1 MNTETTTP
9 PRTAAVTIFGIIGW
23 LGTVAVMASVAIRF
37 VKPEW
42 QQYQQYLAWA
52 GLALILVYLA
62 GQWRDI
68 QTFYKG
74 RSARYGTLAAVSIL
88 VFIGILAAVNYL
100 ASRQNKR
107 WDLTAN
113 QVYAL
118 SDQTVKILQ
127 SLDAPVRFTVFD
139 EELSFDRYRDR
150 LDEYAYHSSLV
161 SAEYVDPIKNPV
173 RANAAKVTSLG
184 TILIEYKDR
193 TERVMSSGEQELTNA
208 LIKAVTGTERK
219 VYFTQGHGEKDPQS
233 AERTGYSAIA
243 QALGTDNYGVEEIV
257 LAQAGSVPED
267 ATVLVIAG
275 PQTDFLQPE
284 IDAVKQYLAR
294 GGKVLALVDPQQD
307 PAAPGQPL
315 LTALLHEWG
324 LQLGNDVVLDAS
336 GIGRLLGTDAS
347 VPVAANYPPHAIT
360 TNFQLMTAYPLARS
374 VTPVEGGVNGRTAQ
388 AIVETSPQS
397 WAEADLA
404 GLAKGDGRVEL
415 NPEEG
420 DRPGPIALGAAVSA
434 PATDAPAP
442 PVPDG
447 TTETPSEPA
456 SKPESRIVAIGDS
469 EFASNSVLG
478 VQGNRDF
485 FLNTINWLAQQ
496 ENLIA
501 IRPKE
506 PEDRRLTL
514 TADAQ
519 SRLMFLSLFVIPGLV
534 FATGFYSWYRRR

>member
-1 MNTETTTP
+1 MSTESSTD
-9 PRTAAVTIFGIIGW
+9 PRGTAVSVFGIIGW
-23 LGTVAVMASVAIRF
+23 LGTIAVMASVAIRF

-68 QTFYKG
+68 QTFYQG
-74 RSARYGTLAAVSIL
+74 RSARYGTLSIVGVLVFAGIL
-88 VFIGILAAVNYL
+88 VAVNYL
-100 ASRQNKR
+100 SSRQNKR

-118 SDQTVKILQ
+118 SDQTVKILS
-127 SLDAPVRFTVFD
+127 SLDAPVKFTVFD

-150 LDEYAYHSSLV
+150 LDEYVYHSSLV
-161 SAEYVDPIKNPV
+161 TAEYVDPIKNPV
-173 RANAAKVTSLG
+173 RANAAKITSLG
-184 TILIEYKDR
+184 TILVEYKDR
-193 TERVMSSGEQELTNA
+193 TERVTGSGEQELTNA
-208 LIKAVTGTERK
+208 LIKAVTGAERK
-219 VYFTQGHGEKDPQS
+219 VYFTQGHGEKDTES
-233 AERTGYSAIA
+233 SERTGYSAIA
-243 QALGTDNYGVEEIV
+243 QALGTDNYGVEKIV
-257 LAQAGSVPED
+257 LAQQPAVPDD

-275 PQTDFLQPE
+275 PQTDFLPPE
-284 IDAVKQYLAR
+284 IDAVKAYLAR
-294 GGKVLALVDPQQD
+294 GGKVLAMVDPEQD
-307 PAAPGQPL
+307 PAAPGQPN
-315 LTALLHEWG
+315 LTAFLKEWG

-360 TNFQLMTAYPLARS
+360 TNFELMTAFPLARS
-374 VTPVEGGVNGRTAQ
+374 VTPVEGGVDGRTAQ

-415 NPEEG
+415 NPEQG
-420 DRPGPIALGAAVSA
+420 DRQGPIALGAAVSA

-442 PVPDG
+442 APAD
-447 TTETPSEPA
+447 TSSETPAEPA
-456 SKPESRIVAIGDS
+456 AKPESRIVAIGDS

-485 FLNTINWLAQQ
+485 FMNTINWLAQQ

-519 SRLMFLSLFVIPGLV
+519 SRLMMLSLFVIPGLV
-534 FATGFYSWYRRR
+534 FATGFYNWYRRR

>member
-1 MNTETTTP
+1 MSTESSTD
-9 PRTAAVTIFGIIGW
+9 PRGTAVSVFGIIGW
-23 LGTVAVMASVAIRF
+23 LGTIAVMASVAIRF

-68 QTFYKG
+68 QTFYQG
-74 RSARYGTLAAVSIL
+74 RSARYGTLSIVGVLVFAGIL
-88 VFIGILAAVNYL
+88 VAVNYL
-100 ASRQNKR
+100 SSRQNKR

-118 SDQTVKILQ
+118 SDQTVKILS
-127 SLDAPVRFTVFD
+127 SLDAPVKFTVFD

-150 LDEYAYHSSLV
+150 LDEYVYHSSLV
-161 SAEYVDPIKNPV
+161 TAEYVDPIKNPV
-173 RANAAKVTSLG
+173 RANAAKITSLG
-184 TILIEYKDR
+184 TILVEYKDR
-193 TERVMSSGEQELTNA
+193 TERVTGSGEQELTNA
-208 LIKAVTGTERK
+208 LIKAVTGAERK
-219 VYFTQGHGEKDPQS
+219 VYFTQGHGEKDTES
-233 AERTGYSAIA
+233 SERTGYSAIA
-243 QALGTDNYGVEEIV
+243 QALGTDNYGVEKIV
-257 LAQAGSVPED
+257 LAQQPAVPDD

-275 PQTDFLQPE
+275 PQTDFLPPE
-284 IDAVKQYLAR
+284 IDAIKAYLAR
-294 GGKVLALVDPQQD
+294 GGKVLAMVDPEQD
-307 PAAPGQPL
+307 PAAPGQPN
-315 LTALLHEWG
+315 LTAFLKEWG

-360 TNFQLMTAYPLARS
+360 TNFELMTAFPLARS
-374 VTPVEGGVNGRTAQ
+374 VTPVEGGVDGRTAQ
-388 AIVETSPQS
+388 SIVETSPQS

-415 NPEEG
+415 NPEQG
-420 DRPGPIALGAAVSA
+420 DRQGPIALGAAVSA

-442 PVPDG
+442 APAD
-447 TTETPSEPA
+447 TSSETPAEPA
-456 SKPESRIVAIGDS
+456 AKPESRIVAIGDS

-485 FLNTINWLAQQ
+485 FMNTINWLAQQ

-519 SRLMFLSLFVIPGLV
+519 SRLMMLSLFVIPGLV
-534 FATGFYSWYRRR
+534 FATGFYNWYRRR